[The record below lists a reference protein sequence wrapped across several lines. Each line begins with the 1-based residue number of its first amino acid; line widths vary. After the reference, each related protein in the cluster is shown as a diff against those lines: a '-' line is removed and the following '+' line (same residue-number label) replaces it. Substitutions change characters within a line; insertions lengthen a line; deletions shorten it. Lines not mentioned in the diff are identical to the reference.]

1 MRSRSL
7 HPRHHY
13 NYLIVEIVYD
23 WSSAL
28 GTAIEGD
35 SLRRTESVVRDEPR
49 YLETDDEEK
58 KPSTR
63 LHASP
68 TLIE

>member
-1 MRSRSL
+1 M
-7 HPRHHY
+7 
-13 NYLIVEIVYD
+13 
-23 WSSAL
+23 
-28 GTAIEGD
+28 EGD

-58 KPSTR
+58 KLSTR

-68 TLIE
+68 TLLE